1 MIVNNDPMFNAR
13 SFVAM
18 TEIGLNGL
26 IYIHE
31 GNLAT
36 KEKDWRV
43 GMLLEAADVLKQN
56 SSDFIPIVQGSF
68 DDKRGKTNT
77 DLSLMEYLG
86 I

>member
-43 GMLLEAADVLKQN
+43 GMLLEAGDVLK
-56 SSDFIPIVQGSF
+56 
-68 DDKRGKTNT
+68 
-77 DLSLMEYLG
+77 
-86 I
+86 